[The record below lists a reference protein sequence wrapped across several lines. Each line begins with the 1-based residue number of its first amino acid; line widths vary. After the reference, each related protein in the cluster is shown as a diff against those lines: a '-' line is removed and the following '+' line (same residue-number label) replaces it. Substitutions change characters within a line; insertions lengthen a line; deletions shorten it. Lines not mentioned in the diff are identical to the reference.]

1 MKWMKR
7 PAARRQG
14 GFSLLE
20 VVIAMAI
27 MAMSLG
33 ALYRAGGGALRGV
46 LEAETRL
53 RAATLAMALLD
64 GQWSVPPEGLHDSGS
79 VGNMTWQLAAAPFQ
93 PRREKGW
100 ALHRV
105 EASVGWDNGR
115 RGLSLASLLP
125 ERRTPLDSTR
135 QTER

>member
-1 MKWMKR
+1 
-7 PAARRQG
+7 
-14 GFSLLE
+14 
-20 VVIAMAI
+20 MAI

-46 LEAETRL
+46 LEADARL
-53 RAATLAMALLD
+53 RATALALALLD
-64 GQWSVPPEGLHDSGS
+64 GQWSVPPEGLHDSGNA
-79 VGNMTWQLAAAPFQ
+79 GGMDWQLVAAPFQ

-105 EASVGWDNGR
+105 EARISWDKGR
-115 RGLSLASLLP
+115 RGLTLASLLP

-135 QTER
+135 QTEY